1 MRVNL
6 VDIVYGLESQS
17 EDHLFYVNRHSG
29 EIIHVVHKFLHMAKF
44 DEVQKQMEKW
54 EVEEFR
60 LAKKILRDSNDY
72 ILLPQMPAIQKV
84 MIRFTETVEDI
95 ERQKALL
102 ETIQASATFKPFRS
116 LLKMY
121 DLLDDWYGFRE
132 EIYIGIARDFC
143 EKHELNYQL
152 IE

>member
-6 VDIVYGLESQS
+6 VDIVYGLESKY

-29 EIIHVVHKFLHMAKF
+29 EIIHVVHKFLHMAKS
-44 DEVQKQMEKW
+44 DAVQKQMENW
-54 EVEEFR
+54 EAKEFR

-95 ERQKALL
+95 ERKK
-102 ETIQASATFKPFRS
+102 E
-116 LLKMY
+116 
-121 DLLDDWYGFRE
+121 
-132 EIYIGIARDFC
+132 
-143 EKHELNYQL
+143 L
-152 IE
+152 IEQNKEYATCKPIMSLI